1 MDGKQKQDKIDK
13 KNEKLPADRIS
24 KVADKRLVQQHLSLN
39 LQSAPPSVKSSLV
52 SDKRPSKQQRTSSSD
67 TEPSTPTLGTDMSNE
82 LKLIHASLT
91 EIRESMV
98 KNADIKD
105 IVTKIVSEIKSEI
118 KKEIVEE
125 VKATLKQELT
135 EGVTVQ
141 VKTEFENKIDSKTKE
156 FESHTKDI
164 ADGVNMDLTAL
175 REKFHDQL
183 KELRTL
189 KDSLKRYQAMTETA
203 LTLANNNQQ
212 YSQKNNIKFLGWKEQ
227 RQENLREDLCSIM
240 REAAGVTIDPSDIL
254 EIHRIPGAQG
264 KTRPVIAKFRNLEV
278 KVKIIKNR
286 SKEEVKKRFLMFDH
300 ITQMNSELL
309 RELKN
314 DDRIQSAWYYNGK
327 IFGLD
332 QKGDRHKFDI
342 LDTVGRKF

>member
-1 MDGKQKQDKIDK
+1 
-13 KNEKLPADRIS
+13 
-24 KVADKRLVQQHLSLN
+24 
-39 LQSAPPSVKSSLV
+39 
-52 SDKRPSKQQRTSSSD
+52 
-67 TEPSTPTLGTDMSNE
+67 
-82 LKLIHASLT
+82 
-91 EIRESMV
+91 MV

-105 IVTKIVSEIKSEI
+105 IVTKIVSEIKTEI

-125 VKATLKQELT
+125 VKATLTQELT
-135 EGVTVQ
+135 ESVTVQ

-183 KELRTL
+183 KELRTF
-189 KDSLKRYQAMTETA
+189 KDSLKRYQAMMETA
-203 LTLANNNQQ
+203 LTLVNNNQQ

-227 RQENLREDLCSIM
+227 RQENLREDLSSIM

-309 RELKN
+309 RK
-314 DDRIQSAWYYNGK
+314 
-327 IFGLD
+327 
-332 QKGDRHKFDI
+332 
-342 LDTVGRKF
+342 

>member
-125 VKATLKQELT
+125 VKATLTQELT
-135 EGVTVQ
+135 ESVTVR
-141 VKTEFENKIDSKTKE
+141 VKFIFTKSTH
-156 FESHTKDI
+156 FWI
-164 ADGVNMDLTAL
+164 
-175 REKFHDQL
+175 
-183 KELRTL
+183 
-189 KDSLKRYQAMTETA
+189 SL
-203 LTLANNNQQ
+203 
-212 YSQKNNIKFLGWKEQ
+212 
-227 RQENLREDLCSIM
+227 
-240 REAAGVTIDPSDIL
+240 VTY
-254 EIHRIPGAQG
+254 GG
-264 KTRPVIAKFRNLEV
+264 
-278 KVKIIKNR
+278 
-286 SKEEVKKRFLMFDH
+286 
-300 ITQMNSELL
+300 
-309 RELKN
+309 
-314 DDRIQSAWYYNGK
+314 
-327 IFGLD
+327 
-332 QKGDRHKFDI
+332 
-342 LDTVGRKF
+342 